1 VTRLPNEL
9 QRKHASDDNLPMTN
23 RSKYDSAFI
32 ETFLVQPGDLPG
44 LKYQEVGGWDSAG
57 HMALMAALE
66 EAFGL
71 ELDID
76 DIIAFS
82 SYEVGQEILARYNV
96 TLEPKP

>member
-1 VTRLPNEL
+1 
-9 QRKHASDDNLPMTN
+9 MTN
-23 RSKYDSAFI
+23 RAKYDSAFI
-32 ETFLVQPGDLPG
+32 ETFQVQPGDLPG

-82 SYEVGQEILARYNV
+82 SYEVGQEILARYHV
-96 TLEPKP
+96 TFEPTP

>member
-1 VTRLPNEL
+1 M
-9 QRKHASDDNLPMTN
+9 SN
-23 RSKYDSAFI
+23 RDKYDSAFL
-32 ETFLVQPGDLPG
+32 ESFVVASKEDLPG

-66 EAFGL
+66 EAFGI

-82 SYEVGQEILARYNV
+82 SYEVGQGILAKYNV
-96 TLEPKP
+96 TLEPAS

>member
-1 VTRLPNEL
+1 M
-9 QRKHASDDNLPMTN
+9 SN
-23 RSKYDSAFI
+23 RQKYDAAFM
-32 ETFLVQPGDLPG
+32 ETFTVEAGGLPAA
-44 LKYQEVGGWDSAG
+44 KYQEVEGWDSAG

-82 SYEVGQEILARYNV
+82 SYEVGQAILAKYNV
-96 TLEPKP
+96 VIEPAS